1 MTGRKLP
8 DLPLRGLTQADGRL
22 RAVQGFRRMRRALI
36 EDSGGPERVSAA
48 RLAVIDV
55 LAQAAA
61 IAREEFAAYVTNPGH
76 DPARFTSLANAV
88 IGGARQ
94 LGLERVAKDVPNLRE
109 YLEQAAART
118 EKAQAQRSRATPED
132 APA

>member
-1 MTGRKLP
+1 M
-8 DLPLRGLTQADGRL
+8 PLRGLANADGRRRPVQNYRRL
-22 RAVQGFRRMRRALI
+22 RRQLI
-36 EDSGGPERVSAA
+36 EDAGGAERVSAA

-55 LAQAAA
+55 LAQASA

-94 LGLERVAKDVPNLRE
+94 LGLDRVACDVTLADVLEGRAGPPETSQDMRE
-109 YLEQAAART
+109 PQGEASAAPQAR
-118 EKAQAQRSRATPED
+118 KSP
-132 APA
+132 